1 MNWQKSQE
9 WNDCWRVLSACALAC
24 LELVEHRFRRH
35 NSRHLPALCFT
46 LWNINRFTEF
56 TELRNQEGAGR
67 FSFRLLLIWMRFLHE
82 LWRQKEHCGN
92 GFWVINQQFSNWE
105 TKSDLKYCPVRFT
118 AAHQFSFRINVES
131 CVALPRQT
139 LASWKNMDRMNCSS
153 LARFQSINWCWKRSR
168 SQPLA
173 DACANG
179 RQVTRPDSWGFTGY
193 KIMAKVRMPA
203 IEKKRIDAKKSNRAF
218 IVFNFIFWIAEAN
231 CYKFC
236 KASAPIAVDLLL
248 NSSVTCAL
256 HCEWPITYH

>member
-1 MNWQKSQE
+1 MWWKCYRKRDKGLIIERIFRASVLSKGMNWQKSQE

-105 TKSDLKYCPVRFT
+105 TKSDLKYCPVRFS

-139 LASWKNMDRMNCSS
+139 FS
-153 LARFQSINWCWKRSR
+153 LVEKHGQNELF
-168 SQPLA
+168 
-173 DACANG
+173 
-179 RQVTRPDSWGFTGY
+179 VTG
-193 KIMAKVRMPA
+193 
-203 IEKKRIDAKKSNRAF
+203 
-218 IVFNFIFWIAEAN
+218 
-231 CYKFC
+231 
-236 KASAPIAVDLLL
+236 AV
-248 NSSVTCAL
+248 SVN
-256 HCEWPITYH
+256 